1 MERGP
6 VLVVDDDPKIV
17 ELVRAYLHRAGYE
30 VVTAADG
37 EDALRQIGDAK
48 PCLVVLDVMLPG
60 VDGLMLTRYLRD
72 VRQKVP
78 ILIMSAR
85 GTVDDRIRGLVDGA
99 DDYLAK
105 PFSPAELVVRVN
117 ALLRRSAPGSLATAV
132 LKHGNLNVDLDR
144 REVQVDGRIVELTD
158 VEFRMLV
165 AVLEAKGRVLS
176 RNQLVQTVYDA
187 DRDVLGRTV
196 DVTIRRIRAKLGDD
210 PDSPRFITTVRGA
223 GYRAAPESGS
233 RQW

>member
-1 MERGP
+1 VDSGP

-17 ELVRAYLHRAGYE
+17 ELVRAYLSRAGYE

-37 EDALRQIGDAK
+37 EDALRQIVDAN

-78 ILIMSAR
+78 ILMMSAR

>member
-1 MERGP
+1 VGSGP

-17 ELVRAYLHRAGYE
+17 ELVRTYLRRAGYE

-37 EDALRQIGDAK
+37 EDALRQIVDAK

-60 VDGLMLTRYLRD
+60 VDGLMLTRHLRE

-78 ILIMSAR
+78 ILMMSAR

-117 ALLRRSAPGSLATAV
+117 ALLRRSAPGSLPTAV
-132 LKHGNLNVDLDR
+132 LKHGNLSVDLDR
-144 REVQVDGRIVELTD
+144 HEVQLGGRIVELTD

-176 RNQLVQTVYDA
+176 RNQLVQIIYDP

-210 PDSPRFITTVRGA
+210 PDAPRFIATVRGA
-223 GYRAAPESGS
+223 GYRAAPELG
-233 RQW
+233 RENQ

>member
-1 MERGP
+1 M
-6 VLVVDDDPKIV
+6 LVVDDDPKIV

-60 VDGLMLTRYLRD
+60 VDGLMLTRHLRD

-99 DDYLAK
+99 DDYIAK

-117 ALLRRSAPGSLATAV
+117 ALLRRSAPGSLATVV

-144 REVQVDGRIVELTD
+144 REVQVDGRIVELSD

-165 AVLEAKGRVLS
+165 AVLEANGRVLS
-176 RNQLVQTVYDA
+176 RNQLVQTIYDA

-210 PDSPRFITTVRGA
+210 PGSPRFIATVRGA

-233 RQW
+233 RQ

>member
-1 MERGP
+1 

-30 VVTAADG
+30 VVTANDG
-37 EDALRQIGDAK
+37 EEALRQIGDVK

-60 VDGLMLTRYLRD
+60 VDGLMLTRHLRD

-78 ILIMSAR
+78 ILMMSAR

-117 ALLRRSAPGSLATAV
+117 ALLRRSAPGSLPTAV
-132 LKHGNLNVDLDR
+132 LKHGSLKVDLDR
-144 REVQVDGRIVELTD
+144 REVRVDGRVVELTD

-165 AVLEAKGRVLS
+165 AVLEANGRVLS
-176 RNQLVQTVYDA
+176 RNQLVETIYDA
-187 DRDVLGRTV
+187 DNDVLGRTV

-210 PDSPRFITTVRGA
+210 PDSPRFIATVRGA

-233 RQW
+233 RQQ